1 MSKAPWSLTTAAM
14 VCLLPAACLIPSVT
28 PVAQGQEQ
36 ASSATP
42 EMSDEQ
48 VTGPYDVVKGW
59 PKPMSTWPGH
69 EHWTWGAVQAI
80 FAQNPNR
87 IFIAQRGELP
97 ALKSDVADLISSTPS
112 TPPKIVDW
120 EGGLDGSV
128 RLTVPI
134 PGLPP
139 RNASTGPTTS
149 PGEPHVKFLGIAG
162 KDYRWEHLIIVID
175 GQGNLVEAWTQ
186 WDKLFKRPHR
196 ILISPYD
203 PEKRVW
209 IVDDGQDAI
218 FIFSNDG
225 KKLLQTIGTRN
236 EPGDDDKHFNRETDI
251 AWLPDGTFFVSDGYE
266 GTRVVKFDKD
276 GKYLTAWG
284 KSSKGMPYPPPPNY
298 FNLVHGIAVDPVTHR
313 VFVSDRSN
321 HRIQVFDENGK
332 FLDMWP
338 LGEYAV
344 PYHLLM
350 TADRHLWIAD
360 GHGTFKI
367 LEYDLNGK
375 LLYSWGTWGPF
386 PGELW
391 GVHQLSTDQEGNLY
405 VAEVLNGRAQKF
417 RPKKNADPEK
427 LVGQQIRVAWK
438 D

>member
-1 MSKAPWSLTTAAM
+1 MTRIEWTAISTGICLSLIAICVAGRSFAAK
-14 VCLLPAACLIPSVT
+14 
-28 PVAQGQEQ
+28 GQEAQ
-36 ASSATP
+36 MPANH

-48 VTGPYDVVKGW
+48 VTGPYDVVKDW

-69 EHWTWGAVQAI
+69 KGWTWGSTQAI

-97 ALKSDVADLISSTPS
+97 ALKSPVQDLISATPS
-112 TPPKIVDW
+112 TPPQIVEWD
-120 EGGLDGSV
+120 GGEDGPV
-128 RLTVPI
+128 RLSVPI

-149 PGEPHVKFLGIAG
+149 PGEPHVNFLGIAG
-162 KDYRWEHLIIVID
+162 KDYRWEDLIFVVD
-175 GQGNLVEAWTQ
+175 GEGNLVESWTQ

-209 IVDDGQDAI
+209 IVDDGRDAI

-225 KKLLQTIGTRN
+225 KKLLQTIGTPN

-251 AWLPDGTFFVSDGYE
+251 AWLPEGTFFVSDGYE

-276 GKYLTAWG
+276 GRFLMAWG

-298 FNLVHGIAVDPVTHR
+298 FNTVHGIAVDPVTRR

-332 FLDMWP
+332 FVDLWP

-344 PYHLLM
+344 PYHLLL

-367 LEYDLNGK
+367 LEYDLSGK

-391 GVHQLSTDQEGNLY
+391 GVHQLSTDQNGNLY

-417 RPKKNADPEK
+417 RPKKDADPAK
-427 LVGQQIRVAWK
+427 LVGEQMRVGWK
-438 D
+438 Q

>member
-1 MSKAPWSLTTAAM
+1 MRNAVWSVIIAAEIY
-14 VCLLPAACLIPSVT
+14 LISMNFFITSLSVS
-28 PVAQGQEQ
+28 AHGQEA

-42 EMSDEQ
+42 EMSDER

-69 EHWTWGAVQAI
+69 ENWTWGSTQAI

-97 ALKSDVADLISSTPS
+97 ALKSDVEDLISSTPS
-112 TPPKIVDW
+112 TPPRIVDW
-120 EGGLDGSV
+120 EGGVEGSV
-128 RLTVPI
+128 RLSVPI

-149 PGEPHVKFLGIAG
+149 PGEPHVKFLGIEG

-209 IVDDGQDAI
+209 IVYDGQDVI

-266 GTRVVKFDKD
+266 GTRVVKFDKN
-276 GKYLTAWG
+276 GEYLMAWG
-284 KSSKGMPYPPPPNY
+284 KSSKGLPYPPPPNY
-298 FNLVHGIAVDPVTHR
+298 FNLVHGIA
-313 VFVSDRSN
+313 
-321 HRIQVFDENGK
+321 
-332 FLDMWP
+332 M
-338 LGEYAV
+338 
-344 PYHLLM
+344 
-350 TADRHLWIAD
+350 
-360 GHGTFKI
+360 
-367 LEYDLNGK
+367 DL
-375 LLYSWGTWGPF
+375 
-386 PGELW
+386 
-391 GVHQLSTDQEGNLY
+391 
-405 VAEVLNGRAQKF
+405 
-417 RPKKNADPEK
+417 
-427 LVGQQIRVAWK
+427 
-438 D
+438 